1 MPRKSNW
8 YIIGAVVLA
17 IVLSAILNWRIAVGV
32 PKHDV
37 CFPIPFKGVNLLTN
51 TDPLQYCLILD
62 DKFETLDESIWSH
75 QVQIDG
81 FGTDSFDWTT
91 TDSRNAFTDKDG
103 LHIVPSFTT
112 DTTDITQDEILDG

>member
-1 MPRKSNW
+1 M
-8 YIIGAVVLA
+8 
-17 IVLSAILNWRIAVGV
+17 
-32 PKHDV
+32 
-37 CFPIPFKGVNLLTN
+37 
-51 TDPLQYCLILD
+51 D
-62 DKFETLDESIWSH
+62 DKFQTLDESIWSH

-91 TDSRNAFTDKDG
+91 TDPRNAFTDKDG